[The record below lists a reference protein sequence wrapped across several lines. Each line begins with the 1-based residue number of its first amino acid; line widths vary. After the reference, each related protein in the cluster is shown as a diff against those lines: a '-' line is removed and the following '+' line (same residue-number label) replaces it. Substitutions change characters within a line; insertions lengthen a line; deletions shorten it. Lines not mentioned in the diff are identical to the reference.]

1 MLIIVFSEEAQCQYC
16 DIWLSGDSV
25 FSNTAGIR
33 TFFWKV
39 WCSVVLVKVS
49 T

>member
-33 TFFWKV
+33 AFFLEG
-39 WCSVVLVKVS
+39 LV
-49 T
+49 TDLELNQP